1 MRGPHQTT
9 PSLIRAPCFPQ
20 AQGGSFHGILG
31 RSAAMRLRDTAGNV
45 AAVLEYALINKPEDF
60 DLDAL
65 RAACGTAGVNS
76 RRS

>member
-1 MRGPHQTT
+1 
-9 PSLIRAPCFPQ
+9 
-20 AQGGSFHGILG
+20 
-31 RSAAMRLRDTAGNV
+31 MRLRDTAGNV

-65 RAACGTAGVNS
+65 RAAWIAGVNS